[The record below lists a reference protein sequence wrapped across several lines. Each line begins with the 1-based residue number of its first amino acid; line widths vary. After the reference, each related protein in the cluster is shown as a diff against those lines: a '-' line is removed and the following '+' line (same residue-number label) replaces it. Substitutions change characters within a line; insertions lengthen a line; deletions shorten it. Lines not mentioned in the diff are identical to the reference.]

1 MWKRVEPKKLKV
13 MKKRPMKNPKIALSG
28 TLGAGSLFQLL
39 VSSSP
44 PPSSPFS
51 LEKSRFQKLSLPLVS
66 MDKMVLKCFF
76 PATMSVLSGLPGI

>member
-28 TLGAGSLFQLL
+28 TLGAGSLIQLL

-44 PPSSPFS
+44 PPFFS
-51 LEKSRFQKLSLPLVS
+51 IFIGKEQVPEIVTSFSKY
-66 MDKMVLKCFF
+66 
-76 PATMSVLSGLPGI
+76 G